1 MIFKLSF
8 IESGEAQTAPTIF
21 SFNLQVFKTSASS
34 KPDKAK
40 DVAES
45 ILSYFPGFDACKLP
59 PPSSDPEVV
68 LNLNRDEVQQDIN
81 KSFVRGVEEFKAN
94 LKSKLAPKLSFSEGE
109 IVTGEGMWRGGGGG
123 GGVSKEIVQVQF
135 ACQYDVTS
143 RVGDFQNGEQSVHRR
158 DG

>member
-8 IESGEAQTAPTIF
+8 IESGEAQTAATVF

-45 ILSYFPGFDACKLP
+45 ILSYFPGFDAFKLP

-109 IVTGEGMWRGGGGG
+109 IVTGEGM
-123 GGVSKEIVQVQF
+123 
-135 ACQYDVTS
+135 
-143 RVGDFQNGEQSVHRR
+143 
-158 DG
+158 

>member
-1 MIFKLSF
+1 MSSDCLVILYPVPHNFTAKSLHAQLVLFKLSF
-8 IESGEAQTAPTIF
+8 IESGEAQTAAIIF
-21 SFNLQVFKTSASS
+21 SFILQVFKTSASS

-45 ILSYFPGFDACKLP
+45 ILSYFPGFDAFKLP

-109 IVTGEGMWRGGGGG
+109 IVTGEGM
-123 GGVSKEIVQVQF
+123 
-135 ACQYDVTS
+135 
-143 RVGDFQNGEQSVHRR
+143 
-158 DG
+158 